1 MSKKTKINRPISKS
15 MAASPATRAEFNP
28 DYTYVKRD
36 LTRIG
41 MLAGT
46 FFVVLIVLSFF
57 IK

>member
-1 MSKKTKINRPISKS
+1 MPKKSKINRIPSKS

-28 DYTYVKRD
+28 DYTHVKRD

-41 MLAGT
+41 ILAGT
-46 FFVVLIVLSFF
+46 FFVLLIVLSFF

>member
-1 MSKKTKINRPISKS
+1 MAKNNKRTSSVSVASASKN
-15 MAASPATRAEFNP
+15 AEFNP

-41 MLAGT
+41 ILAGT
-46 FFVVLIVLSFF
+46 FFAVLVILSFF